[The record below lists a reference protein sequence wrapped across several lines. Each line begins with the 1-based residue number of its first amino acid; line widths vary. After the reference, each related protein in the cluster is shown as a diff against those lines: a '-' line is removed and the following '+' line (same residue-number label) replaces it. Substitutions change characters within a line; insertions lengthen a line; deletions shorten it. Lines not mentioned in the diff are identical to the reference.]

1 MKVPKIPVGRIY
13 RAVTNGLEEVI
24 SRAWELHAEPEITG
38 PAQLAC
44 HLLDQMDRHGGGPTA
59 FQRDGALVILTLA
72 CGLDEGPPRSWDDL
86 LARLD
91 FHRLR
96 KADLAALEGITEQE
110 VERVAVHCRAL
121 RCRLG
126 DIITK
131 SDAAVNSRRLSPS
144 STA

>member
-1 MKVPKIPVGRIY
+1 VKVPKIPIGRIY
-13 RAVTNGLEEVI
+13 IAVTNGLEEVI
-24 SRAWELHAEPEITG
+24 SRAWELHAEAEITG

-44 HLLDQMDRHGGGPTA
+44 HLLDQMERHGGGPTA
-59 FQRDGALVILTLA
+59 FQRDGALVILALA
-72 CGLDEGPPRSWDDL
+72 CSLDEGPPQSWDDL

-91 FHRLR
+91 VRRLYE
-96 KADLAALEGITEQE
+96 ADEAAMEGITDQE

-126 DIITK
+126 EAIGK
-131 SDAAVNSRRLSPS
+131 SDAAMRPRRLSPS